1 MAKSEKTPTR
11 EQVALLATAVQQGVD
26 SWPDVEQTT
35 MFGCP
40 SFRANGTLFAV
51 VSEQGVSLTSLPR
64 EERAELAAQQQ
75 VVPFEANGR
84 LVGSWA
90 TVHIDP
96 SHVGDLED
104 AIRASYEAA
113 RDRKSK

>member
-1 MAKSEKTPTR
+1 MSKSDETAAR
-11 EQVALLATAVQQGVD
+11 ERVASLTAAVGVVVS

-40 SFRANGTLFAV
+40 SFRANETLFAV
-51 VSEQGVSLTSLPR
+51 VSEQGVSLTSLPQD
-64 EERAELAAQQQ
+64 ERSKLASHHQ

-90 TVHIDP
+90 TVHVES
-96 SHVGDLED
+96 SHVRDLED
-104 AIRASYEAA
+104 ALRASYEAA